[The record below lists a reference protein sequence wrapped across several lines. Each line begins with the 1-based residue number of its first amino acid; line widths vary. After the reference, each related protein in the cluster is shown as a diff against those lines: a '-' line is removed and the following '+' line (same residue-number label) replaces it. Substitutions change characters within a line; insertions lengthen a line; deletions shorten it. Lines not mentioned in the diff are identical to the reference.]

1 MKNIC
6 VKCEE
11 KYINIDGLLQNVL
24 VVNAAELLSQNNACA
39 KCEVK
44 IV

>member
-11 KYINIDGLLQNVL
+11 KYFNIDELLHNAL
-24 VVNAAELLSQNNACA
+24 VVNAAELLSQKNTCA